1 MNGKRRT
8 GFILAAAILAA
19 CTPADDTAEEMP
31 ADTAAA
37 MTAPAAD
44 VNGTWDMRAVP
55 TSGSDTTSTLYQV
68 QAADGNWT
76 LMLPGRDPMT
86 VQAVT
91 DGDSIMVNNGPYE
104 SVRRAGVM
112 VTTSS
117 VFRVSG
123 DQMTGNT
130 VARYQGAGADSVLHL
145 TVTGTRVR

>member
-55 TSGSDTTSTLYQV
+55 TSGSDTTPTLYQV
-68 QAADGNWT
+68 QAADANIISHKHRKT
-76 LMLPGRDPMT
+76 ATPCPEEIPLARIIALH
-86 VQAVT
+86 AV
-91 DGDSIMVNNGPYE
+91 
-104 SVRRAGVM
+104 
-112 VTTSS
+112 
-117 VFRVSG
+117 
-123 DQMTGNT
+123 
-130 VARYQGAGADSVLHL
+130 
-145 TVTGTRVR
+145 

>member
-1 MNGKRRT
+1 
-8 GFILAAAILAA
+8 
-19 CTPADDTAEEMP
+19 
-31 ADTAAA
+31 